1 MTRQRNRQRE
11 QTPVDQWGHVDVPGQ
26 ALQRQQ
32 REAAAQQRVRA
43 EQWGLEHPDGE
54 GLMYP
59 ENSGGA
65 VEQRDP
71 GELAQW
77 VRVYDRTPERGGAR
91 AVATFY
97 VYSRSG
103 VPVGLSLVTP
113 TKGAAPSPYIGVQRC
128 SVHADPG
135 DGDDSGYPPGVSQA
149 VGTAARPRRS
159 GGGESRYTPG
169 ARGRLAVWVVPD
181 IDSGEDRLQFP
192 GFKVRASLLMRAL
205 ARFRESG
212 EQRVS
217 VDVLQQAIGRL

>member
-1 MTRQRNRQRE
+1 MTRQRKRQRE
-11 QTPVDQWGHVDVPGQ
+11 QTPVDQWGHVDVP
-26 ALQRQQ
+26 RQLMLRHQ
-32 REAAAQQRVRA
+32 SEAAAHQRARA
-43 EQWGLEHPDGE
+43 EQWSREHPDGE

-59 ENSGGA
+59 DNYGGA

-71 GELAQW
+71 GDLAQW
-77 VRVYDRTPERGGAR
+77 VRVYDRTPERGDAR

-97 VYSRSG
+97 VYSRG
-103 VPVGLSLVTP
+103 GEPVGLSLVPP
-113 TKGAAPSPYIGVQRC
+113 TKGAAPNPYVGVQRC
-128 SVHADPG
+128 SVHADRG

-181 IDSGEDRLQFP
+181 IDSGEDRVQFP
-192 GFKVRASLLMRAL
+192 RFKVRASLLMRAL
-205 ARFRESG
+205 ARFREAG